1 MKKVFFVLSMVM
13 VALLSTSCAKPKRDV
28 LAGKLFCDRGGT
40 SVVKD
45 NGGTNIVMGFG
56 EEGQFISGFMLV
68 YSGDYELEERED
80 GMYNIHFMNKQTGRD
95 WTDDFDN
102 LVYDPKTN
110 QIIFGKDSL
119 NWDEPIFQFR
129 GSMHSTLDEYE

>member
-1 MKKVFFVLSMVM
+1 MKKVFFALSMVM
-13 VALLSTSCAKPKRDV
+13 VALLSTSCAKPQRDA
-28 LAGKLFCDRGGT
+28 LAGKLFCDRGDT
-40 SVVKD
+40 SVVVG

-56 EEGQFISGFMLV
+56 EEGQFIAGFLLV

-80 GMYNIHFMNKQTGRD
+80 GMYNIHFMNKQTGKD

-110 QIIFGKDSL
+110 QIIFGKNSL
-119 NWDEPIFQFR
+119 NWDEAMFQLR
-129 GSMHSTLDEYE
+129 GSMYRTLNEYK